1 MILSRA
7 LGRGRVARGER
18 PGWLAA
24 WAPVAVDAV
33 AVLAVTGALAAVL
46 TGWLLAQAAPMW
58 LVVAA
63 LVLVVFLPVQAV
75 LIVSAMWAARSRWA
89 DRETD

>member
-24 WAPVAVDAV
+24 WGPVAVDAGV
-33 AVLAVTGALAAVL
+33 TLSLAGLLAVALAGAL
-46 TGWLLAQAAPMW
+46 QAAPLW
-58 LVVAA
+58 LLVGA
-63 LVLVVFLPVQAV
+63 LFALVFLPVQAV
-75 LIVSAMWAARSRWA
+75 LIVSAMWAARSRW
-89 DRETD
+89 RETESS

>member
-24 WAPVAVDAV
+24 WGPVAVDAALTLSLAGLV
-33 AVLAVTGALAAVL
+33 AVTLAGALQTAPL
-46 TGWLLAQAAPMW
+46 WLL
-58 LVVAA
+58 VAA
-63 LVLVVFLPVQAV
+63 LFALVFLPVQAV

-89 DRETD
+89 DPKSG